1 MGKRAKSSRKGK
13 KAWRANIS
21 TEDIEDFFDNSTKDA
36 LSGGS
41 LADVPS
47 ESLFYVDKSR
57 DLSAKRK
64 IEKKRDKVLHFESLL
79 QKNAFV
85 QPVPSSTTK
94 KSKKKSKD
102 AKKAKD
108 AVEEC
113 QKDVAATGSGLVD
126 IWNEKGEKIVKT
138 KRKSVTSI
146 IPAVE
151 VDPPGCSFNPPSESH
166 QDALASAV
174 ADEMQKV
181 YRDELGPEP
190 VPLTVPGEI
199 VDEEC
204 LVHLLYF
211 LFIGT

>member
-113 QKDVAATGSGLVD
+113 QKVGTSGTDFAGL
-126 IWNEKGEKIVKT
+126 
-138 KRKSVTSI
+138 
-146 IPAVE
+146 
-151 VDPPGCSFNPPSESH
+151 
-166 QDALASAV
+166 
-174 ADEMQKV
+174 
-181 YRDELGPEP
+181 
-190 VPLTVPGEI
+190 
-199 VDEEC
+199 
-204 LVHLLYF
+204 
-211 LFIGT
+211 